1 MESESLDS
9 PPASPIADNGENNLQ
24 PFFVL
29 HKALPQK
36 GIRKASGTGKTRSKL
51 ASLSSP
57 KAAEKSEETKQVGED
72 DYEEVRLEAFDLVWT
87 KIDTTIKDVLRNIN
101 ISVFDVIHQWV
112 CESFSSIK
120 SAGTPGGLHSYPPL
134 TDITCKQI
142 FTGFVL
148 TKNVEFVDDLLTF
161 KELAMHLKSYDSH
174 MVTLSSMDFTA
185 KSGIGGCLRSL
196 LRQLI
201 KFTPDAADISIL
213 AQWYSEPANNGNPIV
228 VIIDDMERCN
238 GCVLSEFI
246 LILREWVI
254 KIPVILIMGVATTID
269 APKKLL
275 TSNALQ
281 YLSPCKFTLGSPSER
296 MDAIMEAVLV
306 KLCMGFGIG
315 HKVAVFLRNYFLRQ
329 DGTVTSFIRALKI
342 ACSKHFSM
350 EPLSFLCEGFLSED
364 SHSFWMEMCES
375 LPEEMKKCA
384 FDLRSCE
391 LMDDVTSM
399 STETFVSC
407 LSELKS
413 LRKDWSS
420 VVLCLFEAGKFHRI
434 KLFDIFC
441 EALDPNRQSGAV
453 EDRVKASSSGIF
465 LHSEEL
471 FGPRKTSF
479 ISQAVRRIKDL
490 PPAQLSQLL
499 QIWRKHTEGIAEINV
514 KVEELLSMLDFDG
527 ESKSK
532 KQDGI
537 GSPRKPTSNGEIKSP
552 KKGRIG
558 SPRKVTSPGESKSPK
573 RVRIGSPKKVTSHG
587 ESKSPKRIKIGSPKK
602 TASRSHLNIE
612 KDKKEVNLKAV
623 KLLECMVKKYLKPIE
638 SLPFHEIFCFKHVDI
653 LQSALIGDPRKMIQ
667 VDLLKSHTYLHC
679 SCCNKS
685 GDSLLPS
692 MNDTSI
698 IYQLAQE
705 HGDLINLH
713 DWFQSF
719 KAIIHPQSNTKK
731 GKRKL
736 QMSPLSKK
744 RRVTVEVES
753 ISEASIQARFCKAV
767 TELQITGLLRM
778 PSKRRPDFVQRVA
791 FGF

>member
-9 PPASPIADNGENNLQ
+9 PPSSPIADNGENNLQ

-29 HKALPQK
+29 HKALPRK
-36 GIRKASGTGKTRSKL
+36 GSRKASETGKTRSKL

-57 KAAEKSEETKQVGED
+57 KAADKSEETKQVGED
-72 DYEEVRLEAFDLVWT
+72 DYDKVRLEAFDFIWS
-87 KIDTTIKDVLRNIN
+87 KIDRTIKDVLLNIN

-134 TDITCKQI
+134 TDITCRQI
-142 FTGFVL
+142 FTGLVM

-161 KELAMHLKSYDSH
+161 KELAMHLKSHDSH
-174 MVTLSSMDFTA
+174 VVTLSSMDFTA

-196 LRQLI
+196 QRQLI
-201 KFTPDAADISIL
+201 KFTPDTADISIL
-213 AQWYSEPANNGNPIV
+213 VSWYSEPENKGYPIV

-238 GCVLSEFI
+238 GSVLSEFI

-254 KIPVILIMGVATTID
+254 KIPVILIMGVGTTID

-296 MDAIMEAVLV
+296 MDAIMEALLV
-306 KLCMGFGIG
+306 KLCTGFDIG
-315 HKVAVFLRNYFLRQ
+315 HKVAVFLRNYFLRK

-342 ACSKHFSM
+342 ACSKHFLM
-350 EPLSFLCEGFLSED
+350 EPLSFLSEGFLSED
-364 SHSFWMEMCES
+364 SHSFWMEMCEL
-375 LPEEMKKCA
+375 LPEEMHKCA
-384 FDLRSCE
+384 FDLPSCK
-391 LMDDVTSM
+391 LIDDVSCM
-399 STETFVSC
+399 STETLVSG
-407 LSELKS
+407 LSAVKG

-434 KLFDIFC
+434 NLFDIFC
-441 EALDPNRQSGAV
+441 EALDPNHQSGTV

-465 LHSEEL
+465 LHSEEC
-471 FGPRKTSF
+471 FGQRKTGF

-490 PPAQLSQLL
+490 PPAHLSQLL
-499 QIWRKHTEGIAEINV
+499 QIWRKHTEGITEINV
-514 KVEELLSMLDFDG
+514 KVDELLSMLDFDG
-527 ESKSK
+527 ESKSN

-537 GSPRKPTSNGEIKSP
+537 GSPRKPVSNGVIKSP
-552 KKGRIG
+552 RKGKIG

-573 RVRIGSPKKVTSHG
+573 KVRIGSPKKA
-587 ESKSPKRIKIGSPKK
+587 
-602 TASRSHLNIE
+602 ASRSHLNTE
-612 KDKKEVNLKAV
+612 KDKKAVNLKAV
-623 KLLECMVKKYLKPIE
+623 KLLECMVKDYQEPIE

-685 GDSLLPS
+685 GESLLPS

-719 KAIIHPQSNTKK
+719 KAIILPPSNTKK

-736 QMSPLSKK
+736 QMSPLRKK
-744 RRVTVEVES
+744 RKVAVEVES

-778 PSKRRPDFVQRVA
+778 PSKRRPYFVQRIA

>member
-9 PPASPIADNGENNLQ
+9 PPASPIADNEENNLQ

-29 HKALPQK
+29 HKALPRK
-36 GIRKASGTGKTRSKL
+36 GSRKASETGKTRSKL

-57 KAAEKSEETKQVGED
+57 KAAEKSEETKQMGED
-72 DYEEVRLEAFDLVWT
+72 DYDEVRLEAFDSVWS
-87 KIDTTIKDVLRNIN
+87 KIDRTIKDVLLSIN

-142 FTGFVL
+142 FTTLVM

-161 KELAMHLKSYDSH
+161 KELAMHLKSHDSH

-185 KSGIGGCLRSL
+185 KSGIGG
-196 LRQLI
+196 QLI
-201 KFTPDAADISIL
+201 KFTPDTADISIL
-213 AQWYSEPANNGNPIV
+213 ASWYSEPENKGYPIV

-296 MDAIMEAVLV
+296 MDAIMEALLV
-306 KLCMGFGIG
+306 KLCTGFDIG

-342 ACSKHFSM
+342 ACSKHFLI

-375 LPEEMKKCA
+375 LPDEMHKCA
-384 FDLRSCE
+384 FDLPSCK
-391 LMDDVTSM
+391 LIDDVSCM
-399 STETFVSC
+399 STETLVSG
-407 LSELKS
+407 LSAVKS

-465 LHSEEL
+465 LHSEEC
-471 FGPRKTSF
+471 FGQRKTGF

-499 QIWRKHTEGIAEINV
+499 QIWRKHTEGITEINV

-527 ESKSK
+527 ESKSN

-537 GSPRKPTSNGEIKSP
+537 GSPRKPASNGEIKSP
-552 KKGRIG
+552 RKGKIG

-573 RVRIGSPKKVTSHG
+573 KVRIGSPKKAASH
-587 ESKSPKRIKIGSPKK
+587 
-602 TASRSHLNIE
+602 SHLNTE
-612 KDKKEVNLKAV
+612 KDKKAVNLKAV
-623 KLLECMVKKYLKPIE
+623 KLLECMVKDYLKLIE
-638 SLPFHEIFCFKHVDI
+638 SLSFHEIFCFKHVDI

-679 SCCNKS
+679 SCYNKNAE
-685 GDSLLPS
+685 SLLPS

-719 KAIIHPQSNTKK
+719 KAIILPPSNTKK

-744 RRVTVEVES
+744 RKV
-753 ISEASIQARFCKAV
+753 AV
-767 TELQITGLLRM
+767 IELQITGLLRM
-778 PSKRRPDFVQRVA
+778 PSKRRPDFVQIIA

>member
-1 MESESLDS
+1 MQSESLDS
-9 PPASPIADNGENNLQ
+9 PPSSPIANNGENNLQ

-29 HKALPQK
+29 HKALPRK
-36 GIRKASGTGKTRSKL
+36 GSRKASGTGGTGSKL

-57 KAAEKSEETKQVGED
+57 KAADKPEETNQVEED
-72 DYEEVRLEAFDLVWT
+72 DYEEVRFEAFDLVWT
-87 KIDTTIKDVLRNIN
+87 KIETTIKDILRNIN

-142 FTGFVL
+142 FTGLVL
-148 TKNVEFVDDLLTF
+148 TKNVEFVDDLRTF
-161 KELAMHLKSYDSH
+161 KELAIHLKSHDSH
-174 MVTLSSMDFTA
+174 VVTLSSLDFTA
-185 KSGIGGCLRSL
+185 KNGIGGCLRSL

-201 KFTPDAADISIL
+201 KFTPDTADISIL
-213 AQWYSEPANNGNPIV
+213 APWYSDPENNGNPIV

-296 MDAIMEAVLV
+296 MDAIVEAVLV
-306 KLCMGFGIG
+306 KLCTGFDIG
-315 HKVAVFLRNYFLRQ
+315 HSVAVFLRNYFLRH

-350 EPLSFLCEGFLSED
+350 EPLSFLCED

-375 LPEEMKKCA
+375 LPEEMQKCA
-384 FDLRSCE
+384 FDLRSCK
-391 LMDDVTSM
+391 LMDDVTCK
-399 STETFVSC
+399 STGTLVSG
-407 LSELKS
+407 LSEVKS

-453 EDRVKASSSGIF
+453 EDRVKASSGGIF
-465 LHSEEL
+465 LHSEES
-471 FGPRKTSF
+471 FGLRKTGF

-499 QIWRKHTEGIAEINV
+499 QIWRKHTEGITEINI
-514 KVEELLSMLDFDG
+514 KVEELQSMLDFDG
-527 ESKSK
+527 ESNNK
-532 KQDGI
+532 KKDGI

-552 KKGRIG
+552 RKGSRIG
-558 SPRKVTSPGESKSPK
+558 SPRKVTSHAESKSPK
-573 RVRIGSPKKVTSHG
+573 KV
-587 ESKSPKRIKIGSPKK
+587 KIGSPKK
-602 TASRSHLNIE
+602 AASRSHLNIE
-612 KDKKEVNLKAV
+612 KDKKAVNLKAV
-623 KLLECMVKKYLKPIE
+623 KLMECMVKDYLKPIE
-638 SLPFHEIFCFKHVDI
+638 SLPFHEIFCFKHIDI

-719 KAIIHPQSNTKK
+719 KAIILPPSNTKK

-744 RRVTVEVES
+744 RKVTVEVES

>member
-29 HKALPQK
+29 HNALPRK
-36 GIRKASGTGKTRSKL
+36 GSRKASETGKTRSKL

-72 DYEEVRLEAFDLVWT
+72 DHEEVRLESFDFVWS
-87 KIDTTIKDVLRNIN
+87 KIDRTIKDVLLNIN

-120 SAGTPGGLHSYPPL
+120 FAGTPGGLHSYPPL

-142 FTGFVL
+142 FTGLVM

-161 KELAMHLKSYDSH
+161 KELAMHLKSHDSH
-174 MVTLSSMDFTA
+174 VVTLSSMDFTA

-196 LRQLI
+196 QRQLI
-201 KFTPDAADISIL
+201 KFTPDTADISIL
-213 AQWYSEPANNGNPIV
+213 ASWYSEPENKGYPIV

-254 KIPVILIMGVATTID
+254 KIP
-269 APKKLL
+269 KLL

-296 MDAIMEAVLV
+296 MDAIMEALLV
-306 KLCMGFGIG
+306 KLCTGFDIG

-342 ACSKHFSM
+342 ACSKHFLM
-350 EPLSFLCEGFLSED
+350 EPLSFLCEGLLSED

-375 LPEEMKKCA
+375 LPEEMHKCA
-384 FDLRSCE
+384 FDLPSCK
-391 LMDDVTSM
+391 LIDDVSCM
-399 STETFVSC
+399 STETLVSG
-407 LSELKS
+407 LSAVKS

-434 KLFDIFC
+434 ELFDIFC

-465 LHSEEL
+465 LHSEEC
-471 FGPRKTSF
+471 FGQRKTGF
-479 ISQAVRRIKDL
+479 ISQA
-490 PPAQLSQLL
+490 
-499 QIWRKHTEGIAEINV
+499 IWRKHTEGITEINV

-527 ESKSK
+527 ESKSN

-537 GSPRKPTSNGEIKSP
+537 GSPRKPASNGGIKSP
-552 KKGRIG
+552 RKGKIG
-558 SPRKVTSPGESKSPK
+558 SSRKVTSPGESKSPK
-573 RVRIGSPKKVTSHG
+573 KVRIGSPKKA
-587 ESKSPKRIKIGSPKK
+587 
-602 TASRSHLNIE
+602 ASRSHLNTE
-612 KDKKEVNLKAV
+612 KDKKAVNLKAV
-623 KLLECMVKKYLKPIE
+623 KLLECMVKDYLKPIE

-653 LQSALIGDPRKMIQ
+653 LQSTLIGDPRKMIQ

-685 GDSLLPS
+685 GESMLPS
-692 MNDTSI
+692 INDTSI

-719 KAIIHPQSNTKK
+719 KAIILPPSNTKK

-744 RRVTVEVES
+744 RKIAVEVES

-778 PSKRRPDFVQRVA
+778 PSKRRPDFVQRIA